1 MTPESQ
7 AISAAGRPE
16 THARHVMQAGPPYS
30 LDSALHLARYAWVDA
45 HVGADGCAA
54 VDLGCGTGYGVD
66 LLARRCA
73 TVVGVDLDPAV
84 TQIKDSLTR
93 SNTQFFCA
101 DACLPGLAAR
111 IGITNADVVTS
122 METIEHLEDYF
133 SYVENAIDLMS
144 ADGTFVV
151 GTPNR
156 VLTYNRYEHRRHM
169 DPSHVQEFT
178 PVSLQRTLLTFFESV
193 DLYFEYVPGF
203 WNQHVGPSQAS
214 FLRRVWGRARR
225 AVGRLGSDHS
235 MAPAA
240 TYQLD
245 DIAFRKAETDPA
257 LALEA
262 FALLAVCRS
271 PRPRP

>member
-1 MTPESQ
+1 
-7 AISAAGRPE
+7 
-16 THARHVMQAGPPYS
+16 
-30 LDSALHLARYAWVDA
+30 
-45 HVGADGCAA
+45 
-54 VDLGCGTGYGVD
+54 
-66 LLARRCA
+66 
-73 TVVGVDLDPAV
+73 
-84 TQIKDSLTR
+84 
-93 SNTQFFCA
+93 
-101 DACLPGLAAR
+101 
-111 IGITNADVVTS
+111 
-122 METIEHLEDYF
+122 
-133 SYVENAIDLMS
+133 MS

-156 VLTYNRYEHRRHM
+156 VLTNTRYEHRRHM

-214 FLRRVWGRARR
+214 FLRRVWGRTRR
-225 AVGRLGSDHS
+225 AVGRFGSDQS

-240 TYQLD
+240 AYQLD